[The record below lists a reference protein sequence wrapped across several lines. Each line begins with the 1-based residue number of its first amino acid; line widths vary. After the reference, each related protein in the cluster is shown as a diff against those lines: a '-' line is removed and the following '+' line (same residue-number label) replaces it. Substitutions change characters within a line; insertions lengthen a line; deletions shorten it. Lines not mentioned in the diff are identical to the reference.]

1 YKADAGIMI
10 SASHNPAEYN
20 GIKIFSGDGYKLPDA
35 LEEQIEAIV
44 LDHVLIPA
52 VASGDGVGKIMY
64 PSQAVKDYVDH
75 LKSTVAFS
83 LSGLKIAV
91 DCANGAASETAK
103 KLFSELHAECHI
115 LFDKPNGVNINDNCG
130 STYMQPLQQYVVE
143 NGLDAGVA
151 FDGDADR
158 CLCVDNEGNL
168 VDGDRIMAICASDLH
183 SRGKLAKD
191 TVVGTILTNLGFIK
205 FCKDTGL
212 NFVATKV
219 GDRYV
224 LEEMQLEE
232 YSFGGEQSGHVIFK
246 DFATTGDG
254 QLTAIQLLSILKRRE
269 SKLSDLTH
277 IMTP

>member
-1 YKADAGIMI
+1 
-10 SASHNPAEYN
+10 
-20 GIKIFSGDGYKLPDA
+20 
-35 LEEQIEAIV
+35 
-44 LDHVLIPA
+44 
-52 VASGDGVGKIMY
+52 
-64 PSQAVKDYVDH
+64 
-75 LKSTVAFS
+75 
-83 LSGLKIAV
+83 
-91 DCANGAASETAK
+91 
-103 KLFSELHAECHI
+103 
-115 LFDKPNGVNINDNCG
+115 
-130 STYMQPLQQYVVE
+130 VVE

-277 IMTP
+277 IMTPYPQLMINLKTTAENKLKFYTDKRVKEAIEESKKVLGDEGRVVVRPSGTEPLIRVMAEGSDLQMIEAEANKIAEVLCKQLGCE